1 MGRVFLAVAII
12 VLGSLLV
19 AFGAMAIAA
28 GSALRGAPHP
38 PATQTR
44 LTPHGF
50 Q

>member
-28 GSALRGAPHP
+28 GSRYVARLIRRLRK
-38 PATQTR
+38 R
-44 LTPHGF
+44 D
-50 Q
+50 